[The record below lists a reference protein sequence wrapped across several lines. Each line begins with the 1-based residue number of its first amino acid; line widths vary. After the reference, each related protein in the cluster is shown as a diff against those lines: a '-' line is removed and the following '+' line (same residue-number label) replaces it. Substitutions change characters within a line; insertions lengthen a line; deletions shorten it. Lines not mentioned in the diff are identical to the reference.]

1 MAPLWMVMS
10 LAVSLL
16 LTPFL
21 MFLLAIIFLASIG
34 KSLGVRRLY
43 IKLLLTL
50 FEYGRQ
56 NIENV
61 KKKNGTWTENDQDAD
76 EENESRHVEK
86 QNVQN
91 WKTENDMQNGM
102 LSSNVIARSTD
113 LILVPEPEM
122 QNHKNHLEETKTE
135 SSQTSTTTNLMRRD
149 SFETLKRE
157 FKPAI
162 CLDYIKAGVEAI
174 IEDEVTSRFEAE
186 ELKNWN
192 LLTRTN
198 RHYEFISW
206 KLTVI
211 WMCGFVMRY
220 CFLLPLRIFICFV
233 GVLYI
238 VITTFLIGFLP
249 NGFIKKWI
257 YNKASIIAFT
267 ILSQSISATI
277 TIHNPEY
284 KPKSGGMCVA
294 NHTSTIDVSILSTQ
308 TTFSLVMWL
317 TACTA
322 VVGYVPE
329 GSFKRWLNYK
339 VSIMC
344 FGVLSSAL
352 SSVITYHNP
361 ENRPIRG
368 ICVANHT
375 SPIDVLVLMCDNCYS
390 LIGQRHGG
398 FLGILQR
405 ALARASPHIWFERCE
420 VKDREAVTKRLKK
433 HISDPTNPPILI
445 FPEGTCI
452 NNTSVMQF
460 KKGSFEVGGV
470 IYPVAIKYDPRF
482 GDAFWNSSRYSMIQ
496 YLYMTMSSWA
506 IVCDVWYL
514 PPMYRNE
521 GESAIDFANRV
532 KSVIARQG
540 GLVDLQWDGQL
551 KRTKPKKEWRE
562 KQQEEF
568 SKRLKAE

>member
-10 LAVSLL
+10 LAFSLF

-61 KKKNGTWTENDQDAD
+61 KKKNGTWKQNDEDAD
-76 EENESRHVEK
+76 EEYESRHVEK

-91 WKTENDMQNGM
+91 WKTENMQNGV
-102 LSSNVIARSTD
+102 SSNVIARSTD

-135 SSQTSTTTNLMRRD
+135 NSQTPTASTLMRRD

-198 RHYEFISW
+198 RYYEFISW

-211 WMCGFVMRY
+211 WICGFVMRY
-220 CFLLPLRIFICFV
+220 CFLLPLRIIICFV
-233 GVLYI
+233 GVLCI
-238 VITTFLIGFLP
+238 VIATFLIGFLP
-249 NGFIKKWI
+249 NGFIKKWA
-257 YNKASIIAFT
+257 YNKASLIAFR
-267 ILSQSISATI
+267 IMSQSLSAAI

-284 KPKSGGMCVA
+284 KPKPGGLCVA

-308 TTFSLVMWL
+308 ITFSLVMWL

-361 ENRPIRG
+361 ENRPVRG

-420 VKDREAVTKRLKK
+420 VKDREAVTRRLKK

-540 GLVDLQWDGQL
+540 GLVDLQDGQL
-551 KRTKPKKEWRE
+551 KRIKPKKEWRE
-562 KQQEEF
+562 KQQEEL
-568 SKRLKAE
+568 SKRLKVE

>member
-1 MAPLWMVMS
+1 MALLWTVMS
-10 LAVSLL
+10 FAFSLL

-21 MFLLAIIFLASIG
+21 MLLLAIIFLASIG

-43 IKLLLTL
+43 IKLLLAL

-56 NIENV
+56 NIESV
-61 KKKNGTWTENDQDAD
+61 RKRNGTRDPDEALIEEESPTITEKD
-76 EENESRHVEK
+76 STVTSPK
-86 QNVQN
+86 
-91 WKTENDMQNGM
+91 MQNGNV
-102 LSSNVIARSTD
+102 SNSVIARSKD

-122 QNHKNHLEETKTE
+122 HNHKNQVDE
-135 SSQTSTTTNLMRRD
+135 SSLKNNHESSIIDDKEDTLNHKNPL
-149 SFETLKRE
+149 ETLKAG
-157 FKPAI
+157 FAPGS
-162 CLDYIKAGVEAI
+162 CLDYIRAGVEAI

-206 KLTVI
+206 KLTFI
-211 WMCGFVMRY
+211 WMFGFVMRY
-220 CFLLPLRIFICFV
+220 CFLLPLRIFICF
-233 GVLYI
+233 
-238 VITTFLIGFLP
+238 IG
-249 NGFIKKWI
+249 
-257 YNKASIIAFT
+257 
-267 ILSQSISATI
+267 
-277 TIHNPEY
+277 
-284 KPKSGGMCVA
+284 
-294 NHTSTIDVSILSTQ
+294 
-308 TTFSLVMWL
+308 VMWL
-317 TACTA
+317 TVCTA

-344 FGVLSSAL
+344 FAVLSSAL
-352 SSVITYHNP
+352 SSVITYNNP
-361 ENRPIRG
+361 ENRPVRG
-368 ICVANHT
+368 LCVANHT

-405 ALARASPHIWFERCE
+405 ALARASPHIWFERSE
-420 VKDREAVTKRLKK
+420 VKDREAVAKRLKK
-433 HISDPTNPPILI
+433 HVSDPTNPPILI

-460 KKGSFEVGGV
+460 KKGSFEVGSV

-482 GDAFWNSSRYSMIQ
+482 GDAFWNSSRYSMLQ
-496 YLYMTMSSWA
+496 YLYMMMSSWA

-514 PPMYRNE
+514 PPMYMKE

-551 KRTKPKKEWRE
+551 KRMKPKKEWRE